1 MTWPSGYD
9 ITRGLAQGCTVNHK
23 FGRNS
28 AVGATFAPIAVGGIY
43 RTPQVSGAT
52 ALRIKAG
59 GNANDTAAGT
69 GARAVTLQ
77 GLNASG
83 EEITE
88 TIATAGASASAA
100 TSQQFIRLYR
110 AYVSAS
116 GTYASATAPSHAAA
130 IVIENA
136 AGGTNWATIADTTF
150 ARSQSQI
157 AVYSVPIYREIMITA
172 LNISSD
178 ADKKANLILFQRR
191 NILQTAAPYEA
202 MRVVEEYP
210 QVAGLHQIQFDPP
223 LGPFPALTDVGF
235 MARSTSTTIDM
246 SVSFE
251 IVEFKP
257 Q

>member
-9 ITRGLAQGCTVNHK
+9 ITRGLAQGCAVVRQ
-23 FGRNS
+23 FGRNL
-28 AVGATFAPIAVGGIY
+28 AVGATFAPVAIGGIY

-77 GLNASG
+77 GLNAAG

-88 TIATAGASASAA
+88 TLATAGASASAA
-100 TSQQFIRLYR
+100 TTQQFLRLYR

-116 GTYASATAPSHAAA
+116 GTYATATAGSHAAS

-136 AGGTNWATIADTTF
+136 AGGTNWATIADTTI
-150 ARSQSQI
+150 ARAQTQI
-157 AVYSVPIYREIMITA
+157 AVYSVPIYREVMITA

-210 QVAGLHQIQFDPP
+210 QVAGLHQISFDPP

-235 MARSTSTTIDM
+235 MARTTSTTIDM
-246 SVSFE
+246 SVSAE
-251 IVEFKP
+251 IVEFRP

>member
-9 ITRGLAQGCTVNHK
+9 ITRGLAQGCAVNHK
-23 FGRNS
+23 FGRNT
-28 AVGATFAPIAVGGIY
+28 AVGGTFAPVAIGGIY

-52 ALRIKAG
+52 ALRIKSG

-77 GLNASG
+77 GLDATG
-83 EEITE
+83 AEITE

-100 TSQQFIRLYR
+100 TTKQFLRLYR

-116 GTYASATAPSHAAA
+116 GTYASATAASHAAA

-136 AGGTNWATIADTTF
+136 AGGTDWATIADTTI
-150 ARSQSQI
+150 ARAQSQI
-157 AVYSVPIYREIMITA
+157 AVYSVPIHREVMITS
-172 LNISSD
+172 LSISSD

-202 MRVVEEYP
+202 MRLVEEYP
-210 QVAGLHQIQFDPP
+210 QVAGLHQISFDPP
-223 LGPFPALTDVGF
+223 LGPFPELTDVGF

-251 IVEFKP
+251 IVEFRP